1 MGHKPHTLPFLAA
14 IAGIA
19 LFSVM
24 DALMK
29 RASIASGAY
38 SAMLVR
44 SVFGV
49 VVMLPVWRY
58 RRGRWP
64 GPEAMRL
71 HALRGAVAALMATT
85 FFWALV
91 RLPLAEAIAIS
102 FIAPLIALYLASVW
116 LGETIGKRAIL
127 ASLLG
132 LAGVVVIGAARIGEQ
147 DFSDDAAWGI
157 GAILL
162 SAVLYAFNLIL
173 QRKQALLSGPTE
185 VALFQTVFV
194 ALFLGLAAPWLA
206 AVPDNRALLDIGA
219 GAVLAMI
226 SLMVISWGY
235 GRAETQVLL
244 PIEYTAFIW
253 AAIIGWFMFAEPVT
267 VPTIIGVVLIVLG
280 CWIAAPRKEHI
291 EQTAL

>member
-1 MGHKPHTLPFLAA
+1 MGHKPLTAPFLAA

-49 VVMLPVWRY
+49 LVMLPVWRY

-64 GPEAMRL
+64 RAQAMRL

-116 LGETIGKRAIL
+116 LGETVSRGAIL
-127 ASLLG
+127 ASVLG
-132 LAGVVVIGAARIGEQ
+132 FSGVAVIASARLEAQ
-147 DFSDDAAWGI
+147 DHSPDALWGI
-157 GAILL
+157 VSVLV
-162 SAVLYAFNLIL
+162 SAVAYSVNLVL
-173 QRKQALLSGPTE
+173 QRKQALLASPDE
-185 VALFQTVFV
+185 VALFQFG
-194 ALFLGLAAPWLA
+194 FSGLWLAFAAPWFFVMPQTGGLA
-206 AVPDNRALLDIGA
+206 DIGVA
-219 GAVLAMI
+219 ALFASV
-226 SLMVISWGY
+226 SLMLLSWAY
-235 GRAETQVLL
+235 GRAEAQALV
-244 PIEYTAFIW
+244 PIEYSAFVW
-253 AAIIGWFMFAEPVT
+253 AAIMGWLWFGEVLAPAT
-267 VPTIIGVVLIVLG
+267 VAGTVLIVAG
-280 CWIAAPRKEHI
+280 CWIGTRQAAP
-291 EQTAL
+291 ASAA

>member
-1 MGHKPHTLPFLAA
+1 MGHTPHRLPFLAA

-44 SVFGV
+44 SGLGV
-49 VVMLPVWRY
+49 LAMYPLWRF
-58 RRGRWP
+58 RRGKWP
-64 GPEAMRL
+64 GAAALKL

-116 LGETIGKRAIL
+116 LGEQVSRGAVL

-132 LAGVVVIGAARIGEQ
+132 FAGVTVIASARLGGEGHGP
-147 DFSDDAAWGI
+147 DAMWGI
-157 GAILL
+157 VSVLVSSVAY
-162 SAVLYAFNLIL
+162 AVNLVL
-173 QRKQALLSGPTE
+173 QRKQALLANPDE
-185 VALFQTVFV
+185 VALFQFGFSGLWLV
-194 ALFLGLAAPWLA
+194 LAAPWFFA
-206 AVPDNRALLDIGA
+206 MPQPSAVIDIGMA
-219 GAVLAMI
+219 ALFASV
-226 SLMVISWGY
+226 SLMLLSWAY
-235 GRAETQVLL
+235 GRAEAQALV

-253 AAIIGWFMFAEPVT
+253 AALMGWLWFDEAVSPAT
-267 VPTIIGVVLIVLG
+267 LAGTALIVGG
-280 CWIAAPRKEHI
+280 CWIGTRPQPTAQAA
-291 EQTAL
+291 

>member
-116 LGETIGKRAIL
+116 LGETVSRGAIL
-127 ASLLG
+127 ASVLG
-132 LAGVVVIGAARIGEQ
+132 FSGVAVIASARLGAQ
-147 DFSDDAAWGI
+147 DHSSDALWGI
-157 GAILL
+157 VSVLV
-162 SAVLYAFNLIL
+162 SAVAYAVNLVL
-173 QRKQALLSGPTE
+173 QRKQALLASPDE
-185 VALFQTVFV
+185 VALFQFGFSGLWLALVAPWFFV
-194 ALFLGLAAPWLA
+194 MPQTTGLADIGLAALFA
-206 AVPDNRALLDIGA
+206 SV
-219 GAVLAMI
+219 
-226 SLMVISWGY
+226 SLMLLSWAY
-235 GRAETQVLL
+235 GRAEAQALV
-244 PIEYTAFIW
+244 PIEYSAFVW
-253 AAIIGWFMFAEPVT
+253 AAIMGWLWFGEALAST
-267 VPTIIGVVLIVLG
+267 TLAGTLLIVAG
-280 CWIAAPRKEHI
+280 CWIGTRQAAS
-291 EQTAL
+291 ASAA